1 MPGCSVCRVAMT
13 SVEENIRSS
22 SFVRT
27 QVRSP
32 QKLWVRFTPTFQLTL
47 SRYVANCSLS
57 VFTQSGSASPSLCS
71 DEGYISSGGGKRK
84 TQEVEASK

>member
-32 QKLWVRFTPTFQLTL
+32 QKLWVRFTPNIHASNRGPVRQPICPI
-47 SRYVANCSLS
+47 RPAYAVGE
-57 VFTQSGSASPSLCS
+57 SG
-71 DEGYISSGGGKRK
+71 
-84 TQEVEASK
+84 

>member
-1 MPGCSVCRVAMT
+1 MPGCAVCRVAMT

-32 QKLWVRFTPTFQLTL
+32 QKLWVRFTPTTHPHSPTRTGRRPVPTL
-47 SRYVANCSLS
+47 
-57 VFTQSGSASPSLCS
+57 QSSIIHHTP
-71 DEGYISSGGGKRK
+71 D
-84 TQEVEASK
+84 